1 MIFSQVSDDSC
12 YQLIVI
18 VLFRL
23 QTTINKAIHTYT
35 TLTENIFDSYAR
47 SPSCMSLVSI
57 LQQSSNEKSIADRYG
72 EGRCPKMVCCIHD
85 LHGKMLSWPTSYF
98 TASFALCFQGMRRVY
113 NSFIPFLSVIVQVAH
128 ATPLSSMSLNLNKIH
143 YG

>member
-1 MIFSQVSDDSC
+1 MIPATSLV
-12 YQLIVI
+12 VI

-23 QTTINKAIHTYT
+23 QTTVNEAIHAYT

-72 EGRCPKMVCCIHD
+72 EGRCPKTVCCIHD
-85 LHGKMLSWPTSYF
+85 LHGKTLSWPTSLQFHLHY
-98 TASFALCFQGMRRVY
+98 ALGHAKVH

-128 ATPLSSMSLNLNKIH
+128 ATPLFFNVLESEQNTSRVN
-143 YG
+143 